1 VEHVDE
7 LIAGQA
13 LHALSEEDSERVAL
27 HAAECERCRRQL
39 REAEAITASLAY
51 AVPTLAPPPDL
62 RERVLAA
69 VEPVVS
75 APHAAPVAPAPR
87 SRRPLRTGWWP
98 RLSIVGL
105 PVLAAAVI
113 GLLVWN
119 VSLRGDLNSL
129 TGNLQRGHAVSL
141 GNFGTVVTT
150 AAGSSTLY
158 ASIAQAP
165 AGKTYEAWVI
175 HGQVA
180 VPAGLFQGGGTLTLK
195 LTAPAKPGD
204 VIAITVEPAGGT
216 KAPTTKPIAHQA
228 V

>member
-39 REAEAITASLAY
+39 REAEAITAALAY

-75 APHAAPVAPAPR
+75 APQAAPAPQAPRPR
-87 SRRPLRTGWWP
+87 SSLRAGWWP
-98 RLSIVGL
+98 RLSVVGM

-129 TGNLQRGHAVSL
+129 KGNLQRGQAHRL
-141 GNFGTVVTT
+141 GNIGTVVTK
-150 AAGSSTLY
+150 AGGSSTLY
-158 ASIAQAP
+158 ARIAEAP

-180 VPAGLFQGGGTLTLK
+180 VPAGLFEGGGTLTLK

-204 VIAITVEPAGGT
+204 VIAITIEPAGGT
-216 KAPTTKPIAHQA
+216 RAPTTSPIAHQI

>member
-75 APHAAPVAPAPR
+75 A
-87 SRRPLRTGWWP
+87 
-98 RLSIVGL
+98 VGM

-141 GNFGTVVTT
+141 GNFGTVVTNAT
-150 AAGSSTLY
+150 GSSTLY

-165 AGKTYEAWVI
+165 AGKTYEAWVM

-180 VPAGLFQGGGTLTLK
+180 VPAGLFKGGGTLTLK